1 MRARTFPVR
10 WNYNWYIYLC
20 TLPHTHL
27 GINLKFINTSTMQLA
42 RVIRLSVNKSY
53 QFIILKV
60 RRARAAVFTLYVQ
73 SSNLHIKSCRQCY
86 CARWCIQTSPEV
98 WWNYSVRHLPNMI
111 LCTFIFTIPGFIMK
125 NNVSSNHL
133 SVNKSYRFIYFAP
146 IGGTCPRHVPLHR
159 PARVLSTKRIQT
171 IQNHV

>member
-1 MRARTFPVR
+1 MRARISRTFPVR
-10 WNYNWYIYLC
+10 WNYNWYICIYLC

-53 QFIILKV
+53 QFIILEV
-60 RRARAAVFTLYVQ
+60 YSPYIR
-73 SSNLHIKSCRQCY
+73 SNLHIKSCRQCY
-86 CARWCIQTSPEV
+86 CAQWCIQTSPEV
-98 WWNYSVRHLPNMI
+98 RWNYSVRHLPNMI

-159 PARVLSTKRIQT
+159 PARVLSTTRVQT